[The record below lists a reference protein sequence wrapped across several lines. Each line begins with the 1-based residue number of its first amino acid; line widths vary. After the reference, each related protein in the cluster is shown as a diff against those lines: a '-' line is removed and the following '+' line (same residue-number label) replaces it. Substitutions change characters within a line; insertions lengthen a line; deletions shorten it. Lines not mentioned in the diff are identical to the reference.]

1 MIFIYKIVAIVLTI
15 ILTLLCAGAAI
26 AAAKNRLSEDT
37 DDKSIKAGSR
47 LSDRLRKLSDKTE
60 NPRVAVLLLILMFA
74 AFVASRLFHL
84 GVTPT
89 GFHIDECG
97 MAYDAVCLSKTGC
110 DRWGYSMPVYL
121 CNFHTGQSVLLAYT
135 LAALLKVFPFS
146 ITIARIPA
154 VIYASIA
161 FLAMFYIG
169 KKLSGKNLG
178 GFVASALTL
187 MTPYFVTS
195 QRWALDCNL
204 FLSLSIIS
212 FSLVIFAINKDKVF
226 LYLVAGMALGLTM
239 YTYILSYIIIPAFTV
254 VILVY
259 ILGKSHKKAALLKSA
274 ALLAPVI
281 IMGIPLMLAQLVN
294 LGIIPEFRLLGTD
307 YIAFSKERVN
317 EFYPAGL
324 LHNIGLFS
332 KQLVFGDDLTYNCLP
347 EFGAVFLPMLP
358 LCVYGLY
365 LSIMKVVSKI
375 RHKDEKSSRIK
386 DVIIR
391 FNLYFFVISYFVYL
405 IVAKPNLNRGNE
417 LFLPL
422 VIFAF
427 TAIDELYGCARSFL
441 KKMSFLTALL
451 PTVSVCICFVFF
463 AKFYYCDMNDVYG
476 NHLLFSTNEICRAV
490 SHAEKFYD
498 PGHDKKFYME
508 IEYGYEIG
516 QDLLISACADVD
528 PADWRNHEMGITPDN
543 IGRFNM
549 HFTDESM
556 EEDNVIY
563 IIGNSWSFISDYL
576 QTIGYNA
583 DRSFYNYVILYK

>member
-1 MIFIYKIVAIVLTI
+1 MYKILAIALTLIVL
-15 ILTLLCAGAAI
+15 AI
-26 AAAKNRLSEDT
+26 CVITEVAFIKKKNVKETT
-37 DDKSIKAGSR
+37 DADEVRKEKSIF
-47 LSDRLRKLSDKTE
+47 DRVRALTE
-60 NPRVAVLLLILMFA
+60 KPFVALVILALMFIV
-74 AFVASRLFHL
+74 FVASRVFHL

-121 CNFHTGQSVLLAYT
+121 CNFHTGQSVLFAYT
-135 LAALLKVFPFS
+135 VAALLKVFPFS
-146 ITIARIPA
+146 ITIARLPA
-154 VIYASIA
+154 VIYASVA

-169 KKLSGKNLG
+169 KTLSGKNLG
-178 GFVASALTL
+178 GFASSALML

-195 QRWALDCNL
+195 ERWALDCNL
-204 FLSLSIIS
+204 FLSLAIIS
-212 FSLVIFAINKDKVF
+212 FALVIYALKKDKTL
-226 LYLVAGMALGLTM
+226 LYLVAGFALALTL
-239 YTYILSYIIIPAFTV
+239 YTYILSYIVIPVFAVVLIIF
-254 VILVY
+254 ILR
-259 ILGKSHKKAALLKSA
+259 KSHNKNGILKAAALLI
-274 ALLAPVI
+274 PIVV
-281 IMGIPLMLAQLVN
+281 MGIPLLLAQLVN
-294 LGIIPEFRLLGTD
+294 LGMIPEFRFLGTD
-307 YIAFSKERVN
+307 YIAFSEERVN

-324 LHNIGLFS
+324 LANIGLFS
-332 KQLVFGDDLTYNCLP
+332 KQLVFGDDLTYNCMP
-347 EFGAVFLPMLP
+347 EFGAVLLPMLP

-365 LSIMKVVSKI
+365 LSVKKIVLFI
-375 RHKDEKSSRIK
+375 RHKDENSTDIK
-386 DVIIR
+386 NVVIR
-391 FNLYFFVISYFVYL
+391 FNLYFFIISYFVYL

-417 LFLPL
+417 LFMPL

-427 TAIDELYGCARSFL
+427 VAIDTIYEAFINKSGKA
-441 KKMSFLTALL
+441 KMAPVLI
-451 PTVSVCICFVFF
+451 PTLSVCICFVFF

-476 NHLLFSTNEICRAV
+476 NHLLFVTNEVSKAV
-490 SHAEKFYD
+490 EQAEKLYD
-498 PGHDKKFYME
+498 PNHDKKFYME

-516 QDLLISACADVD
+516 QDLLISAYTGVD
-528 PADWRNHEMGITPDN
+528 AADWRNHEMGVTPDN